1 MFMRINNNWLLKNG
15 SRRGNE
21 ADGCARL
28 PGNPPRYLGGYSAW
42 GFFRHAFNLTV
53 RPARSKQS
61 GGWVLTE
68 TMFAIG
74 IGISF
79 LVALMGIFVSSSI
92 SFAGVGN
99 YINMDRRSRNAL
111 DRMSL
116 NIRKAKVLTT
126 FDPAALVLNYDSAGT
141 TNLAYRYNAS
151 SRLVTEEWTV
161 SGATTTN
168 TLLTGC
174 DSFAFS
180 LYDRDLAAT
189 TDVSAGQGKVISIAW
204 QCSGTALSRT
214 NTEYMQQSQIV
225 IRNQP

>member
-1 MFMRINNNWLLKNG
+1 MRRKAGFKTMSMRTNNNWSQNIDRG
-15 SRRGNE
+15 SATR
-21 ADGCARL
+21 
-28 PGNPPRYLGGYSAW
+28 
-42 GFFRHAFNLTV
+42 V
-53 RPARSKQS
+53 RS

-74 IGISF
+74 IGITF
-79 LVALMGIFVSSSI
+79 LVALMGIFVTSSL

-111 DRMSL
+111 DQMTL
-116 NIRKAKVLTT
+116 NIRNAKVLTT
-126 FDPAALVLNYDSAGT
+126 FDPAALVFNYDSAGT

-174 DSFAFS
+174 DTFA
-180 LYDRDLAAT
+180 
-189 TDVSAGQGKVISIAW
+189 
-204 QCSGTALSRT
+204 
-214 NTEYMQQSQIV
+214 
-225 IRNQP
+225 

>member
-1 MFMRINNNWLLKNG
+1 M
-15 SRRGNE
+15 
-21 ADGCARL
+21 
-28 PGNPPRYLGGYSAW
+28 
-42 GFFRHAFNLTV
+42 
-53 RPARSKQS
+53 
-61 GGWVLTE
+61 TE

-111 DRMSL
+111 DQMTR
-116 NIRKAKVLTT
+116 NIRSAKVLTS
-126 FDPAALVLNYDSAGT
+126 FDTAALVFKYDASGT
-141 TNLAYRYNAS
+141 TNLAYRYHTS

-174 DSFAFS
+174 DSFTFS
-180 LYDRDLAAT
+180 LYDHDLAPT
-189 TDVSAGQGKVISIAW
+189 TDVSVGQGKVISVGW
-204 QCSGTALSRT
+204 HCYGTALSRT
-214 NTEYMQQSQIV
+214 NSEYMQQAQIV

>member
-1 MFMRINNNWLLKNG
+1 M
-15 SRRGNE
+15 
-21 ADGCARL
+21 
-28 PGNPPRYLGGYSAW
+28 
-42 GFFRHAFNLTV
+42 
-53 RPARSKQS
+53 
-61 GGWVLTE
+61 E

-74 IGISF
+74 IGIMF
-79 LVALMGIFVSSSI
+79 LVAFMGIFVSSSL

-111 DRMSL
+111 DQMTR
-116 NIRKAKVLTT
+116 NIRSAKVLTS
-126 FDPAALVLNYDSAGT
+126 FASAALVFNYDTAGT
-141 TNLAYRYNAS
+141 TNLAYRYQAA

-168 TLLTGC
+168 ILLTGC
-174 DSFAFS
+174 DSCAFS
-180 LYDRDLAAT
+180 LYDHDLAPT

-204 QCSGTALSRT
+204 NCSGTAVSRT